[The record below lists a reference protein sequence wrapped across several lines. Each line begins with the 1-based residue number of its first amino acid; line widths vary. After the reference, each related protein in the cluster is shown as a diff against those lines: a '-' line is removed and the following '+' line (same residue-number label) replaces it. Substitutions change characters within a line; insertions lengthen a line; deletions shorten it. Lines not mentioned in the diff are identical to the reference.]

1 MRPWTKSARGI
12 GGAIVTVFS
21 VTCGAALVK
30 GPMLG
35 RHGHPQVG
43 YMSSEELSP
52 RGSAHA
58 APEDV
63 LSSVLGERE
72 APIPIHRDGELV
84 SVITH
89 DLRQPLSAA
98 ELNVAAALHYLRRQE
113 PLAEEAVDALLDAQ
127 GQQRRLR
134 DSIRALHA
142 LSERREAF
150 FSGIDAVTVL
160 WDVVRRVAAE
170 AMHRVPIRVVVSPPV
185 PSVAVDVVQ
194 MREVLRDIAHGAIDA
209 VEKGT
214 VAGASVTIEVR
225 AIASAAEIVVA
236 YPGSKPE
243 AALLDRWTDA
253 VAHAVDTKY
262 SATLTVADDVTKDVR
277 IVTRWPADVASDT
290 RDAARGTSLPLSS

>member
-1 MRPWTKSARGI
+1 LDQERAKHRGAIMIALAARG
-12 GGAIVTVFS
+12 GG
-21 VTCGAALVK
+21 ALVK

-35 RHGHPQVG
+35 WHGHPQVG
-43 YMSSEELSP
+43 CMSSEELSP
-52 RGSAHA
+52 RGSTHA
-58 APEDV
+58 APDDV

-98 ELNVAAALHYLRRQE
+98 ELNVAAALHYLQRPE
-113 PLAEEAVDALLDAQ
+113 PLADEAVDALLDAQ
-127 GQQRRLR
+127 QQQRRLR

-150 FSGIDAVTVL
+150 FSGIDAVTVI

-170 AMHRVPIRVVVSPPV
+170 AMNRVPMRLVVSPPV
-185 PSVAVDVVQ
+185 PPVAVDVVM
-194 MREVLRDIAHGAIDA
+194 MREALRDIAHGAIDA
-209 VEKGT
+209 VAKGS

-225 AIASAAEIVVA
+225 PQAAAVEIVVA
-236 YPGSKPE
+236 YAGSRPE
-243 AALLDRWTDA
+243 AALLDGWADA
-253 VAHAVDTKY
+253 VAHSVDTNH

-277 IVTRWPADVASDT
+277 IVTRWPADAASDT
-290 RDAARGTSLPLSS
+290 RDVARGAPLPLSS